1 MNRRDGS
8 RTAAAQTHSVGPRQ
22 LETVAGKN
30 CWPGKTGGRYRTVR
44 ACLYARICHM
54 KRTTLFVEESVDHEL
69 HALAR
74 RKGVPVSALVRESLA
89 RYVTE
94 QRRSQTFSLQFLGRG
109 HSGRT
114 DVAER
119 HEELL
124 WRDLDPPES
133 KSKRR
138 SRG

>member
-1 MNRRDGS
+1 MVLVLPLPHP
-8 RTAAAQTHSVGPRQ
+8 T
-22 LETVAGKN
+22 
-30 CWPGKTGGRYRTVR
+30 
-44 ACLYARICHM
+44 YARIRDM

-89 RYVTE
+89 RYVSE
-94 QRRSQTFSLQFLGRG
+94 QKRGQRFALRFLGQG
-109 HSGRT
+109 HSGRK

-124 WRDLDPPES
+124 WRHLDPHAS
-133 KSKRR
+133 KGRQ
-138 SRG
+138 RGRG

>member
-1 MNRRDGS
+1 MTATIGINFLVVLNLEHS
-8 RTAAAQTHSVGPRQ
+8 RSQQPEYPT
-22 LETVAGKN
+22 
-30 CWPGKTGGRYRTVR
+30 
-44 ACLYARICHM
+44 YARTRHM
-54 KRTTLFVEESVDHEL
+54 KRTTLFVEESVDREL

-94 QRRSQTFSLQFLGRG
+94 QRRGQKFALRFLGQG
-109 HSGRT
+109 GSGRN

-124 WRDLDPPES
+124 WRDVS
-133 KSKRR
+133 AHGSRR
-138 SRG
+138 RKKEQG

>member
-1 MNRRDGS
+1 
-8 RTAAAQTHSVGPRQ
+8 
-22 LETVAGKN
+22 
-30 CWPGKTGGRYRTVR
+30 
-44 ACLYARICHM
+44 M

-94 QRRSQTFSLQFLGRG
+94 QKLGRTFALRFLGQG
-109 HSGRT
+109 HSGRK

-124 WRDLDPPES
+124 WCDLRPHA
-133 KSKRR
+133 SKRR
-138 SRG
+138 QRGQG

>member
-1 MNRRDGS
+1 
-8 RTAAAQTHSVGPRQ
+8 
-22 LETVAGKN
+22 
-30 CWPGKTGGRYRTVR
+30 
-44 ACLYARICHM
+44 M

-74 RKGVPVSALVRESLA
+74 RKGVPVSALVRESLD

-94 QRRSQTFSLQFLGRG
+94 QKRGQTFALRFLCQG
-109 HSGRT
+109 HSGRK

-124 WRDLDPPES
+124 WCDLRPHA
-133 KSKRR
+133 SKRR
-138 SRG
+138 QRGQG

>member
-1 MNRRDGS
+1 
-8 RTAAAQTHSVGPRQ
+8 
-22 LETVAGKN
+22 
-30 CWPGKTGGRYRTVR
+30 
-44 ACLYARICHM
+44 M

-94 QRRSQTFSLQFLGRG
+94 QKRSQTFALRFLGRG
-109 HSGRT
+109 HSGRK

-124 WRDLDPPES
+124 WHNLGPHVS
-133 KSKRR
+133 KSRQRR
-138 SRG
+138 RG